1 MKKYID
7 LSDTSVAL
15 VGIRDT
21 LEDCQ
26 IILDNVKASDENSR
40 TLILVLK
47 DKLTGID
54 IEVSELQKLQKP

>member
-26 IILDNVKASDENSR
+26 IILDNVKSSDENSR

-47 DKLTGID
+47 DKLTEID
-54 IEVSELQKLQKP
+54 IEVSELQKP